1 MATATPRTKRVAPTS
16 SSSSSIRIS
25 PKRSRSRM
33 QRLLTFAGLLAVVA
47 VVVQWL
53 ESVKHNWYIFD
64 SPSLHELCKEAV
76 KLYPDDNVS
85 MVNHLVVNIRARY
98 PTFAINQN
106 SFSATPLRP
115 VNSSTNAIDPQSYTP
130 NPREWVFNNAAGAM
144 GTMYLIHAS
153 ITEYLIIFGTAMGSE
168 GHTGRHTADDY
179 FHILSGEE
187 LAAPAG
193 AFETERYPPGSMH
206 HLRRGQV
213 KQYKFH
219 KAGFALELAQ
229 GWIPPML
236 PMGMADTVFSTLD
249 FVTFYHTARLT
260 GREMIRNLLHG
271 KI

>member
-1 MATATPRTKRVAPTS
+1 MATTTPRAKRIAPAS
-16 SSSSSIRIS
+16 SSPSIRIS
-25 PKRSRSRM
+25 PRRSRWTM
-33 QRLLTFAGLLAVVA
+33 QRLLTFAGVLAVLA
-47 VVVQWL
+47 VIGKWL

-64 SPSLHELCKEAV
+64 SPSLHALCKEAV
-76 KLYPDDNVS
+76 KLYPNDNVS
-85 MVNHLVVNIRARY
+85 MVNHLVTNIRAKY
-98 PTFAINQN
+98 PTWAINQN
-106 SFSATPLRP
+106 SFSATPLQ
-115 VNSSTNAIDPQSYTP
+115 TLNATTSAIAPESYTP
-130 NPREWVFNNAAGAM
+130 NSREWVFNNAAGAM

-179 FHILSGEE
+179 FHILSGVQ

-193 AFETERYPPGSMH
+193 AFVTERYPPGTMH

-219 KAGFALELAQ
+219 EAGFALELAQ

-249 FVTFYHTARLT
+249 FVTFYHTARIT